1 MQEKIIY
8 SIQKHLNYMDSV
20 LILSMKIF
28 EAAEQENE
36 SRLTLESNNRERLIN
51 IIDQIQSKTEIM
63 IKALP
68 SSSLGQEFIDVL
80 ILWSQEVANWVEDVD
95 QIDQKILDKLYT
107 LKESTT
113 KEIATIF
120 KSRQQF
126 KGYNLNSVRK

>member
-1 MQEKIIY
+1 
-8 SIQKHLNYMDSV
+8 MDSV